1 MSSQHIAARSAVPG
15 HPVSLLSVQ
24 VTARGPITV
33 VTVGG
38 ELDMSN
44 AHLFTDLIEHVLE
57 QEPLRLVLDL
67 AGLTFFCAEG
77 VRALQRVQ
85 AAITAAAGD
94 LILLNPSPITMKV
107 LALTRTIGLF
117 RIEAAA

>member
-1 MSSQHIAARSAVPG
+1 
-15 HPVSLLSVQ
+15 VSLLSVQ